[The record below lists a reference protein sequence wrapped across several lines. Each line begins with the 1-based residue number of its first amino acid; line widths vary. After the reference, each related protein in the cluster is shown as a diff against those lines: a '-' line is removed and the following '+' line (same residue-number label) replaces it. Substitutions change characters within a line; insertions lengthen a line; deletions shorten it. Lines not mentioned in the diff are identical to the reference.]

1 MARKKASVIK
11 KVVTV
16 LGILCALQI
25 AVMYFLSR
33 GRSEGVPIQ
42 QAIQQQVDK
51 RKDLSPARREQ
62 LRVQLAVQDYQMSHN
77 NQPPAALDELVP
89 TYFNVVPV
97 NPDTG
102 KPFEYKV
109 EGGMPQVIGSDV
121 AVASAKSVGGKAS
134 TGAPGGE
141 LSEREKQLLVASLGK
156 QEQGEPFVY
165 DSSGRRDPFAPYN
178 LAPRVEVEGRSPLEK
193 YEIEKLKVTAVLEGA
208 DEPTAIVENEAGRGY
223 VVKKGTKIGL
233 NGGEVIEIQ
242 ADRMLILE
250 TSADFTGQS
259 RTHTIEMKL
268 RTKPQV
274 VE

>member
-1 MARKKASVIK
+1 MARKKTSVIK

-16 LGILCALQI
+16 LGILCLLQI
-25 AVMYFLSR
+25 GVMYFLSR

-51 RKDLSPARREQ
+51 RKDLSPSRREQ

-89 TYFNVVPV
+89 TYFNAVPV

-102 KPFEYKV
+102 KPFEYRI
-109 EGGMPQVIGSDV
+109 EGGMPQVIGSDTV
-121 AVASAKSVGGKAS
+121 VASAKTAGGKVG
-134 TGAPGGE
+134 TGAPGE
-141 LSEREKQLLVASLGK
+141 LTEREKQLLVASLGQ
-156 QEQGEPFVY
+156 QEQSEPFVY
-165 DSSGRRDPFAPYN
+165 DSAGKRDPFAPYN

-208 DEPTAIVENEAGRGY
+208 DEPTAIVENETGKGY

-250 TSADFTGQS
+250 TSADFTGQT

-268 RTKPQV
+268 RAKPQV
-274 VE
+274 VD